1 MTVTRGNDV
10 AVAGKDMRLDEFEFA
25 IFHDGRIRDDEQRIA
40 KGFQL
45 RAAVFFQGV
54 FNGQLM
60 QVELALQVVQLL
72 FIRLFQAD
80 PDEVPRLRS
89 PGRAFVEGYIGD
101 FLTGAV
107 NRSSNNSTHDVDS
120 LLLGSVQLSL
130 VCYRESVKSCRSP
143 ACRRRRPS
151 SRWVYRLD
159 VLHFQAACSCR
170 SIESMHSRICSRHWA
185 INMGMSSRLN
195 PAVGMAGKERI
206 RIFPLRQRFNRMCLT

>member
-1 MTVTRGNDV
+1 MTVARGNDV
-10 AVAGKDMRLDEFEFA
+10 AVASKDMRLDELEFA
-25 IFHDGRIRDDEQRIA
+25 FFANGRIGDDEQRIA

-101 FLTGAV
+101 LLTGAV
-107 NRSSNNSTHDVDS
+107 NRCSNNSTHDVDS

-130 VCYRESVKSCRSP
+130 VCYLRVSEICGVPIRLAGEGGHSV
-143 ACRRRRPS
+143 
-151 SRWVYRLD
+151 D
-159 VLHFQAACSCR
+159 G
-170 SIESMHSRICSRHWA
+170 SI
-185 INMGMSSRLN
+185 G
-195 PAVGMAGKERI
+195 
-206 RIFPLRQRFNRMCLT
+206 